1 MPFDTIMER
10 GFSPRAAAI
19 AARTV
24 GACYQQCC
32 WPDSRALIG
41 LAIFSVTPND
51 ESVDFAVET
60 AVLRDDALPGTL
72 LDWLEARLP
81 EDGAILSWDHWWS
94 LPARLRALATPRH
107 PRLQAAA
114 GDIEGRWRDM
124 PRSMTWHLKHD
135 RAHSVPCLC
144 IAGDPVCTPAL
155 PSVFLPDPAVTE
167 RTLADEAMRGWVTW
181 ARLHGDFDGAAHP
194 AHRALAAHR
203 AWAAGQPQRA

>member
-1 MPFDTIMER
+1 MPLDTIMER
-10 GFSPRAAAI
+10 GFSPRATAI

-24 GACYQQCC
+24 AACYQQCC

-41 LAIFSVTPND
+41 LAVFSVTPSG
-51 ESVDFAVET
+51 ETFDFAVKT
-60 AVLRDDALPGTL
+60 AVLRDDALSGTL

-94 LPARLRALATPRH
+94 LPARLRALATTRH

-114 GDIEGRWRDM
+114 GETEGRWRDM

-135 RAHSVPCLC
+135 RAQSVPCLC
-144 IAGDPVCTPAL
+144 IAGDLACTPAL

-181 ARLHGDFDGAAHP
+181 ARLHGDCDDAAHP

-203 AWAAGQPQRA
+203 AWVAGQPQRA